1 MRDLDV
7 TALAARL
14 GPSALEEHG
23 LAPLVFA
30 ATSLPALRDVALR
43 AAAVEPLRLADLR
56 KVLAALRA
64 RGIEA
69 LILKGTALAYD
80 LYDAPEQ
87 RPRGD
92 IDLLVDRTEM
102 DAVRD
107 VFHELGFRERLTS
120 GDEHGLRQQ
129 LFLRTDDFG
138 VEHAYDVH
146 WEIANQELFAG
157 TLTAAELRP
166 RAHPLPRISPLAFGL
181 PRAEALLHACI
192 HRIAHHHDD
201 ERLIWLVDIQLLRG
215 AMPRDEHARFW
226 RLAAE
231 RGVVGV
237 CLRSVAVTEEWLGVR
252 GPHAEEFL
260 SDAELGREEP
270 TRVYLAAKSRGGVL
284 IADLR
289 SLPWRARLQRLWQ
302 LAFPPREFMRAS
314 FSDVR
319 APLPLLYV
327 WRGVRGMARLF
338 RKARA

>member
-7 TALAARL
+7 NALAVRL

-30 ATSLPALRDVALR
+30 SMALPALRDTALR

-56 KVLAALRA
+56 KVLTALHA
-64 RGIEA
+64 RGIQP

-92 IDLLVDRTEM
+92 VDLLVARGEM
-102 DAVRD
+102 EAVRD
-107 VFHELGFRERLTS
+107 VFRELGFRERITS

-129 LFLRTDDFG
+129 LFLRADDFG

-146 WEIANQELFAG
+146 WEIANQALFAG

-166 RAHPLPRISPLAFGL
+166 RANPLPRISALAFGL

-201 ERLIWLVDIQLLRG
+201 ERLIWLVDIHLLRG
-215 AMPRDEHARFW
+215 AMPREEHARFW

-237 CLRSVAVTEEWLGVR
+237 CLRSVEVTEEWLGVR
-252 GPHAEEFL
+252 GPRAEEFL
-260 SDAELGREEP
+260 SPGELGREEP

-284 IADLR
+284 LADLR
-289 SLPWRARLQRLWQ
+289 SLPWRARLQRLGQ
-302 LAFPPREFMRAS
+302 LAFPPRAFMRAS
-314 FSDVR
+314 FSHVR

-327 WRGVRGMARLF
+327 WRAVRGMARLF
-338 RKARA
+338 RKAGV